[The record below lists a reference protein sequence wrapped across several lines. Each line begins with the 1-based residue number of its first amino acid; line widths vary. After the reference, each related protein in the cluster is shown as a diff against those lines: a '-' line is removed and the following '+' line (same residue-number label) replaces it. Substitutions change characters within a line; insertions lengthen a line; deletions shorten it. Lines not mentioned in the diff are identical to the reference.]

1 MVKLPSRKELAAKV
15 DQLERDLA
23 IFAGG
28 AGTGAVLARSPT
40 ARAAALSGGARLTP
54 AALAADLLIRQE
66 DALLARGV
74 DIASPYVQQAL
85 APTSQQFTDAF
96 MAFSTPAKVEAAA
109 KQPKAK
115 RKKRST
121 FNKMVSSGVKAIKAS
136 ASYGKKGTIS
146 NAKGA
151 FKTATKAASKAIRGN
166 PAPKNG
172 PSKVANTASKKVY
185 KDEILRRKMK

>member
-28 AGTGAVLARSPT
+28 AGTGAILAGSPT
-40 ARAAALSGGARLTP
+40 ARTAAVSGLGRLTP

-66 DALLARGV
+66 EALLARGASM
-74 DIASPYVQQAL
+74 ASPFLQQAALDPIL
-85 APTSQQFTDAF
+85 ANVGQMGTLTSPPQVEKKAR
-96 MAFSTPAKVEAAA
+96 AK
-109 KQPKAK
+109 PK
-115 RKKRST
+115 RKST

-136 ASYGKKGTIS
+136 TSYGKKGRIT
-146 NAKGA
+146 NPKAA
-151 FKTATKAASKAIRGN
+151 FKAATQGASKAIRGKA
-166 PAPKNG
+166 APKSG
-172 PSKVANTASKKVY
+172 PTKVAYTASKKIY

>member
-40 ARAAALSGGARLTP
+40 ARGAALSAGARLTP
-54 AALAADLLIRQE
+54 AALVADLLIRQE

-74 DIASPYVQQAL
+74 DIASPYVQQAIT
-85 APTSQQFTDAF
+85 PTSQQFTDAF

-115 RKKRST
+115 PKKRST

-136 ASYGKKGTIS
+136 TSYGKKGTIN
-146 NAKGA
+146 NAKAA
-151 FKTATKAASKAIRGN
+151 FKTATKAASKAIRGKKA
-166 PAPKNG
+166 PANG
-172 PSKVANTASKKVY
+172 PSRVAYTAAKKVY